1 MLHYPNINPIA
12 LQIGFFKIHWYGL
25 MYLIGIIGGWALLR
39 LRGKKRPELGW
50 NGEQIGDLVFYATL
64 GVVLGGRVGYMLFYD
79 FSTWLAHPLSLFKIW
94 EGGMS
99 FHGGL
104 LGVLLSMWIFARK
117 TGKNFMDIMDF
128 IAPVVPI
135 GLAAGRLG
143 NFINGEL
150 WGRVTDVPWAMVFP
164 NGGDLPR
171 HPSQLY
177 EFLLEGVVLFILL
190 WWFSSKPRPRCAIS
204 GVFALGYGI
213 ARFTCEF
220 FRQPD
225 IQKGF
230 IAFDWLTMGQLLC
243 IPMILVGIGLLYVAY
258 RANTSS
264 IAWIKR

>member
-1 MLHYPNINPIA
+1 MLHYPHINPIA
-12 LQIGFFKIHWYGL
+12 LHIGFIKIHWYGL
-25 MYLIGIIGGWALLR
+25 MYLIGILGGWCLLR
-39 LRGKKRPELGW
+39 LRGKKQPALGW
-50 NGEQIGDLVFYATL
+50 TKTQIDDAVFYATL

-79 FSTWLAHPLSLFKIW
+79 FSTLIAHPLSLFRIW

-104 LGVLLSMWIFARK
+104 LGVLCSMSVFAYKTRK
-117 TGKNFMDIMDF
+117 HFIDIMDF

-143 NFINGEL
+143 NFINAEL
-150 WGRVTDVPWAMVFP
+150 WGRVTDVPWGMVFP
-164 NGGDLPR
+164 NAGDLPR

-177 EFLLEGVVLFILL
+177 EFLLEGVVLFIVL
-190 WWFSSKPRPRCAIS
+190 WWFSSKPRPRYAVS

-213 ARFTCEF
+213 ARFVCEF

-243 IPMILVGIGLLYVAY
+243 IPMIVVGIGFLYIAY
-258 RANTSS
+258 RPAQNERLE
-264 IAWIKR
+264 AP